1 MTCSASSTTSR
12 SPRSSSTMMPRWL
25 TRSAGQ
31 GRPHAHGT
39 TATSSSPRWYSP
51 SSSSAQACFP
61 GPIWA
66 SVVRSCRC
74 SCQIPRTSR
83 PCSPPTSSC
92 SSSPSP
98 CSSAAAR
105 VFTRERS
112 HRSRA
117 VLPTWT
123 CSSRSARASRFSSHC
138 GSRSCRSCV
147 ATGRVMNPWPSTTAC
162 RISRLAPCSSPSC
175 SWERFSRRGPRAPRT
190 RPSRRS

>member
-1 MTCSASSTTSR
+1 
-12 SPRSSSTMMPRWL
+12 MMPRWL

-66 SVVRSCRC
+66 SVVRSRRC

-92 SSSPSP
+92 SSSPYP
-98 CSSAAAR
+98 CSSAAVCAS
-105 VFTRERS
+105 TRGRS

-117 VLPTWT
+117 GLPTWT
-123 CSSRSARASRFSSHC
+123 YSLHSAPRSRFSSRC
-138 GSRSCRSCV
+138 GLRFCRLFAGIGRAMSRL
-147 ATGRVMNPWPSTTAC
+147 PSTTAC
-162 RISRLAPCSSPSC
+162 RTSRPARCSSPSC
-175 SWERFSRRGPRAPRT
+175 SSARFSRRARRGRPT
-190 RPSRRS
+190 RPSSRS